1 MQFLSCELLWK
12 WWLCLFYCSYR
23 RLMKIKRKQ
32 WKLIIKVKIFGTTL
46 TTGFIEFVC
55 VHTETGI
62 QLENLLEKYR
72 HQQKIRHK
80 SIKLLFTGLP
90 RAGKT
95 VLKKRLLRVIKN
107 LVVTPSEGFEKPI
120 SIVTESDVDWLHQH
134 DLLDE
139 AQTVLELIDQ
149 QSTTHHPP
157 PSTKFSS
164 KQVSSTH
171 HPVSP
176 PQVPRCYFSC
186 VSCC

>member
-1 MQFLSCELLWK
+1 M
-12 WWLCLFYCSYR
+12 
-23 RLMKIKRKQ
+23 
-32 WKLIIKVKIFGTTL
+32 KVKIFGTTM
-46 TTGFIEFVC
+46 TTGFIDFDC
-55 VHTETGI
+55 IHTETGV

-80 SIKLLFTGLP
+80 SVKLLFTGLP

-107 LVVTPSEGFEKPI
+107 LISSGIVTPSEGFEKPI
-120 SIVTESDVDWLHQH
+120 SIVMGSDIDWLHQH

-139 AQTVLELIDQ
+139 AQTVLELIDE

-164 KQVSSTH
+164 KQVSSSH

-176 PQVPRCYFSC
+176 PQVPRWYFSC
-186 VSCC
+186 VSCCWTQASPALEEIPPTSSGICIHA